1 MESWNFFLGMPF
13 TTKLQQATHVRQI
26 YSCLSCCNSTSV
38 DIGGHPKRGRRF
50 DSDPRLQNFLNSA
63 PVGRWSGGGVGDFLK
78 KERNYSKDGEF
89 NPR

>member
-1 MESWNFFLGMPF
+1 LFPINLERQGRLLEVIFSRTQLAEFNF
-13 TTKLQQATHVRQI
+13 
-26 YSCLSCCNSTSV
+26 
-38 DIGGHPKRGRRF
+38 RF

-89 NPR
+89 NPK